1 MKFASLGTS
10 GIHVSRVCLGT
21 MTFGSPL
28 TEAESSR
35 LVSLALEQGI
45 NFFDTADVYEGYSRT
60 WGSAGG
66 VSEAILGKALQGR
79 RQQAVVC
86 TKFGNPAGSG
96 PLEAGLSRRH
106 LEKQLEG
113 SLRRLG
119 TDYIDVFLAHRW
131 DPSIAMED
139 FLDVCSRWVQSG
151 KVRCVGSSN
160 WPVWRIAQA
169 SQIARSSGGVTL
181 QVLSPKYNLMKR
193 GPELEQTACA
203 SHYGCSLVSYQ
214 PLEAGI
220 LSGKYRRNEPP
231 PTGSRA
237 SEAPQWVPKFDA
249 ALYDKLDALGELATG
264 SGLTMA
270 EYSVAWVLSRPA
282 VASVILGVRN
292 EDQLM
297 AAVRAARASIP
308 PAHQARIDAIFP
320 PPPPLGDERVLRWRD
335 NGWVLEPTEC

>member
-106 LEKQLEG
+106 LRSLSAVPSRL
-113 SLRRLG
+113 SLRPLPG
-119 TDYIDVFLAHRW
+119 V
-131 DPSIAMED
+131 
-139 FLDVCSRWVQSG
+139 
-151 KVRCVGSSN
+151 
-160 WPVWRIAQA
+160 WPATRP
-169 SQIARSSGGVTL
+169 R
-181 QVLSPKYNLMKR
+181 PR
-193 GPELEQTACA
+193 
-203 SHYGCSLVSYQ
+203 H
-214 PLEAGI
+214 
-220 LSGKYRRNEPP
+220 
-231 PTGSRA
+231 
-237 SEAPQWVPKFDA
+237 AP
-249 ALYDKLDALGELATG
+249 G
-264 SGLTMA
+264 
-270 EYSVAWVLSRPA
+270 
-282 VASVILGVRN
+282 
-292 EDQLM
+292 
-297 AAVRAARASIP
+297 
-308 PAHQARIDAIFP
+308 
-320 PPPPLGDERVLRWRD
+320 
-335 NGWVLEPTEC
+335 